1 MDNNEIER
9 MDDDDDVQI
18 SVQENGGIPYDEI
31 SVEAT
36 DDTLDISIL
45 SEPINQE
52 DVQRRTFSH
61 WPHRSPE
68 FINQMIE
75 AGFYGCNADDRVI
88 CFECDLGVQCWRP
101 HIDDP
106 CDVHRR
112 HSPNCKYVRSKLLG
126 LITGPSSSPPPPP
139 PPPPMFVIVFSS
151 TVNPVIKLKN
161 ASHNMYLRQLEGMVP
176 KQGQRP
182 DYAEISKRMESFAS
196 RSYQTSPSADDFA
209 RAGFFYTGVK
219 DIVTCFYCNG
229 TLQNWGASDNPM
241 IEHARWFPDCGYA
254 QQLCGNDRHRAI
266 QEAQRRQSTFLKLLR
281 LLMYNLFVF
290 IYLGETATNMYQRG
304 NLASRSDASN
314 LTINRLL
321 TISDE
326 STLSRL
332 VAARLGLSISCRLI
346 DEGFKLSIVRQCWE
360 DQLKIKEQDFVSVA
374 DIRIACSIV
383 VKQTE
388 RIAGN
393 KKNILILHDSMGQV
407 QQNTA
412 RFDQV
417 LQRQSTQRNRT
428 GSSNHL
434 SETTVPST
442 TPSMTETTV
451 NNEAVDAPRN
461 TDESL
466 NLCVICLSEEKRL
479 ACIPCGHLV
488 ACVPCGYSLKTCP
501 MCRANID
508 AFVRI
513 YL

>member
-266 QEAQRRQSTFLKLLR
+266 QEAQRRQS
-281 LLMYNLFVF
+281 
-290 IYLGETATNMYQRG
+290 ETATNMYQRG